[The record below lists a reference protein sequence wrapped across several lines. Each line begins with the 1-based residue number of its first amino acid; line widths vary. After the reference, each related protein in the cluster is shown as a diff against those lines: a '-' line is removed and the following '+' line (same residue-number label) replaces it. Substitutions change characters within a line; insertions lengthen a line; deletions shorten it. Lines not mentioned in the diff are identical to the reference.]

1 MPGVLAVRLLRYAGW
16 SAYSSAD
23 LALMRHACLVLFD
36 VGLHILEGKW
46 ECTDGGADLCSHD
59 CSRPALQRWLDEASS
74 EIQNTLLD
82 HALIMHFVPGIYWRT
97 SKIERHHLT
106 RANENTYY
114 CVVKDA

>member
-1 MPGVLAVRLLRYAGW
+1 MPGVLAVRLFRSAGW

-46 ECTDGGADLCSHD
+46 ECTGGGADLCSHD

-82 HALIMHFVPGIYWRT
+82 HAFRAG
-97 SKIERHHLT
+97 HLLENFQN
-106 RANENTYY
+106 RATPFDMGE
-114 CVVKDA
+114 